1 MAAYVIVRLNV
12 RNNDWVTEYRPKTTA
27 LVEKHGGK
35 FRVRR
40 GKMEKLEGKEALPD
54 GMVVIEFPSL
64 EAAKAWHSD
73 PAYAPLIKLRQSGAD
88 AEIVVVEGL

>member
-1 MAAYVIVRLNV
+1 MPAYVIVRLKV
-12 RNNDWVTEYRPKTTA
+12 RNNDWVAEYRPKTTA

-35 FRVRR
+35 FLVRR
-40 GKMEKLEGKEALPD
+40 GKMDRLEGKEPLPD
-54 GMVVIEFPSL
+54 GAVVIEFPSI

-88 AEIVVVEGL
+88 AEIMVVEGL